1 MSTIRDLEFPSLA
14 DIIGNQNMSN
24 PKTKIILKN
33 CSHCLYLTPTSQKGD
48 PICQTCRA
56 QIMLNKKEK
65 KKNDEFNRR
74 KKEYLSQFQPGSDA
88 SVIASFKTG
97 GRKKK
102 KNKKRKSKKTK
113 RRRKKKKRKSK
124 KQRKKKRNRTKKI
137 RK

>member
-97 GRKKK
+97 GRKKEK
-102 KNKKRKSKKTK
+102 KIKRENLKKQKDVVK
-113 RRRKKKKRKSK
+113 RKRKSK
-124 KQRKKKRNRTKKI
+124 KQRKKKEIEPKK
-137 RK
+137 